1 MNNYETMPVQKEYV
15 NVSKKV
21 IVQIEDHS
29 GNTSNL
35 RVKARYLLPVLAKA
49 IMRDGRNVIN
59 VYDGSAVYSVKHE
72 QNNIPENCL
81 DTEFFR
87 LVF

>member
-1 MNNYETMPVQKEYV
+1 MNYEQIPIQKEYI

-21 IVQIEDHS
+21 KVEIEDHS
-29 GNTSNL
+29 GNTSIL
-35 RVKARYLLPVLAKA
+35 KTHARYLLPVLAKA
-49 IMRDGRNVIN
+49 IIRDGRNVIN